1 MRGRPVF
8 PLTYKWKPS
17 KSKMS
22 KFAFICS
29 SLGTFLLPAFYL
41 IERDRNEVILGVRET
56 MCKYSCVTF
65 NILLVFLGGCEM
77 Q

>member
-8 PLTYKWKPS
+8 PLTYKWKAS

-41 IERDRNEVILGVRET
+41 IERDRNEVILGV
-56 MCKYSCVTF
+56 CKYSCVTF